1 MNKRALRLAKS
12 YLVLINNAEP
22 SFRQMRETKSK
33 HGATTIMK
41 FVPTVRWT
49 DKHRMNLSARQ
60 GLAGNP
66 PYINSRI
73 FLRKR
78 GPNSGAGS
86 RRGHSIGP

>member
-1 MNKRALRLAKS
+1 MPTGFFLWK
-12 YLVLINNAEP
+12 
-22 SFRQMRETKSK
+22 MRETKSK

-41 FVPTVRWT
+41 FVPIVRWT
-49 DKHRMNLSARQ
+49 GKPRANLPARQ

-66 PYINSRI
+66 PYLNSRT

-86 RRGHSIGP
+86 SKNAIGAWLSNW